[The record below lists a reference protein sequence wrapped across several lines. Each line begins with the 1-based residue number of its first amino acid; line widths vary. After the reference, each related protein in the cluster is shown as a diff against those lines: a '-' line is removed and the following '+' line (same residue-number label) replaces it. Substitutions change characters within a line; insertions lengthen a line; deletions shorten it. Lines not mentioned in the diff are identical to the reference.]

1 MHMKHQ
7 RGMTLVEILVGLVIG
22 LLIVAIALTSLQVSQ
37 FVSTTVSESVSLRQ
51 DANTAL
57 RIIGLQIR
65 QTGSIALNI
74 QAALGNGLEPEA
86 MRPVIFEPVLNS
98 DGKASAVNESL
109 SAVGSPSV
117 SKSIGNALQIQ
128 YENFV
133 ESLLADSAKP
143 SMDSVFRDCLGQN
156 KSNRL
161 LSNTITSTFFLRDGN
176 LMCTGVAGTPQPII
190 GNVKDFALHL
200 LLRIPGDT
208 ASAEPHFQYVT
219 PADLNRTPQQWRMV
233 SAVEVCLELE
243 SSGTNAPNVSTNFQK
258 CDGQTQAK
266 GDRLVVL
273 TRQLFNIRAT
283 GE

>member
-1 MHMKHQ
+1 MQMKNQ

-51 DANTAL
+51 DANTAM

-74 QAALGNGLEPEA
+74 QTALGNGLEPEA

-117 SKSIGNALQIQ
+117 SKSVSNALQIQ
-128 YENFV
+128 YENFI

-143 SMDSVFRDCLGQN
+143 SMDSAVRDCLGQN

-161 LSNTITSTFFLRDGN
+161 LSTNITSTFFLRDGN

-190 GNVKDFALHL
+190 SNVKDFALRL
-200 LLRIPGDT
+200 LLRIPRD
-208 ASAEPHFQYVT
+208 AADAEPHFQYVT

-243 SSGTNAPNVSTNFQK
+243 SPGTKAPNVSANFQK
-258 CDGQTQAK
+258 CSGQTQAK
-266 GDRLVVL
+266 GDRLVVV
-273 TRQLFNIRAT
+273 TRQLFNIRST